1 MQGNT
6 SAVYVLRQGEPFPV
20 AHKMKFVIVY
30 ESQTPFMETVDLII
44 YNVTMTHPYHW
55 LLTKLRQE
63 ECFFQV
69 FNSFEKMIKDEKIYE
84 FLKLIS
90 LS

>member
-44 YNVTMTHPYHW
+44 YNVTMTHPYH
-55 LLTKLRQE
+55 
-63 ECFFQV
+63 
-69 FNSFEKMIKDEKIYE
+69 
-84 FLKLIS
+84 
-90 LS
+90 